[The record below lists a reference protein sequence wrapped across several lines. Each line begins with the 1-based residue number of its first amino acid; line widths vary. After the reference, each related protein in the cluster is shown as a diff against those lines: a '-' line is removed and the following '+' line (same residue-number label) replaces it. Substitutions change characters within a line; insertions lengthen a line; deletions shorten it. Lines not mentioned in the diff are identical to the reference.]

1 MGYGCNGDA
10 RCAGVGEGEG
20 VYILFLVFFFFLESV
35 RVMTVRILLFFR
47 EKKGWVMVG
56 GIL

>member
-20 VYILFLVFFFFLESV
+20 VYILFLVFFFS
-35 RVMTVRILLFFR
+35 
-47 EKKGWVMVG
+47 
-56 GIL
+56 